1 MTDWAGRGFQMGQ
14 AYPIAGAAE
23 LSAARERI
31 GMLHE
36 HEMAARQFFKELGI
50 DDPPM
55 DAICQLLIAFVPSLR
70 IMCER
75 GYDPNGLTWRASGWR
90 GQIQEIRKKTDRLWL
105 RGWLRGRF
113 DADSARDIIN
123 YAGFY
128 LRLAG
133 EGKPWGDW
141 GEPGSEGK

>member
-1 MTDWAGRGFQMGQ
+1 MNYDWAGRGFQMRTH
-14 AYPIAGAAE
+14 PISSSGELTAA
-23 LSAARERI
+23 SERLGI
-31 GMLHE
+31 LHE
-36 HEMAARQFFKELGI
+36 HELAARTFFKEMGI
-50 DDPPM
+50 DDPTP
-55 DAICQLLIAFVPSLR
+55 DAIGQLLIAFMPSLR

-113 DADSARDIIN
+113 DADSAKDIIN

-128 LRLAG
+128 LRLRG
-133 EGKPWGDW
+133 EGQPWGDW
-141 GEPGSEGK
+141 GEPGSEGQ